1 MRRKIW
7 IPILIILLAA
17 LAAGMAFFL
26 LFPHRPSSA
35 DIRNYMER
43 AYGKDFLIIDEFTH
57 IGYTD
62 GEPDFQQAL
71 ECPAVKLQ
79 DRENSAIQ
87 FIAYA
92 YPLGNDAWMYQDNYS
107 QKLLI
112 YCMRQEG
119 LEISNEDACDL
130 LFSFAAPCLVL
141 TDTDEAAQQLQDMV
155 IRFNESYRYNDKYRD
170 GCEHF
175 EVRGNMSVY
184 SILAGDTSDRWPE
197 ETGPF
202 CYDTSIEKYRR
213 FLSELE
219 K

>member
-1 MRRKIW
+1 MHRKIW
-7 IPILIILLAA
+7 IPILIISLAA
-17 LAAGMAFFL
+17 LSAGMAFL
-26 LFPHRPSSA
+26 LFFPHRPSSA

-43 AYGKDFLIIDEFTH
+43 AYGKDFQIIDEFIH

-119 LEISNEDACDL
+119 LEISNEDTCDSVS
-130 LFSFAAPCLVL
+130 SFAAPCLVL
-141 TDTDEAAQQLQDMV
+141 DGTDETAQKLQNMV
-155 IRFNESYRYNDKYRD
+155 IRFNDSYPYD
-170 GCEHF
+170 GCTHF
-175 EVRGNMSVY
+175 KVEGSMFLY
-184 SILAGDTSDRWPE
+184 SIQTGDTSDRWPE

-202 CYDTSIEKYRR
+202 CYDTSIEKYKR
-213 FLSELE
+213 FLSEL
-219 K
+219 